1 MATPCLILSDDLLDS
16 SRIAGHAK
24 AAGFD
29 AITCRDS
36 AAVFSAIEHKPAVA
50 LIDLHNPGL
59 AMETVIPAL
68 RAAGVRVIA
77 FGSHVDVARLKAA
90 RAAGCDEVLPRSAFF
105 EGLGDRFPAWTGA
118 TRTAGQASPHPT
130 DRRSG

>member
-1 MATPCLILSDDLLDS
+1 MAALCLVLSDDLLDS

-24 AAGFD
+24 AAGLD
-29 AITCRDS
+29 PVTCRDS
-36 AAVFSAIEHKPAVA
+36 TALLAALDRKPVLT

-59 AMETVIPAL
+59 AVEAVVPAL
-68 RAAGVRVIA
+68 RAAGIRVVG

-105 EGLGDRFPAWTGA
+105 EGLDQRL
-118 TRTAGQASPHPT
+118 
-130 DRRSG
+130 RSAIA